1 MFVMKTGICQ
11 RPPLQWPQ
19 GVLAAAVCYPYIL
32 TLQPQMLSV
41 YSMVDQQHKQT
52 VSFSGA
58 KGLLSTSG
66 TPGNNTLTKFHHLIL
81 ANCRLKGCQTAV
93 LSR

>member
-41 YSMVDQQHKQT
+41 YSMVDQHHKQT
-52 VSFSGA
+52 VSLSGG

-66 TPGNNTLTKFHHLIL
+66 TPGNIMSSPNPGRLQTERLS
-81 ANCRLKGCQTAV
+81 NCSFV
-93 LSR
+93 